1 MWSWECF
8 TPHPPVL
15 VPQVGRGREEEA
27 RQSAGAMKK
36 LGRIL
41 GGEMPSLLLI
51 LSPHAPFAGGITFS
65 VAESYGGDFSM
76 FGAPTP
82 QFTFPGD
89 PDRGLRLAAELSPR
103 FPAVVSRKKKLL
115 LDHGALVPLSLS
127 QPERKKTTRDHS
139 RESDRASPSGRL
151 RTRQLS
157 RCPRRRRA
165 MGTRGQRGPFP
176 QGDQRGPGRFFPRRS
191 PLRQPS
197 VEALRKNDP
206 SGLSGWMPA
215 RLKRQANADS
225 GLPLF
230 F

>member
-51 LSPHAPFAGGITFS
+51 LSPHALFAGGITFS
-65 VAESYGGDFSM
+65 AAESSGGDFSM

-89 PDRGLRLAAELSPR
+89 QDRGLRLAAALSPR
-103 FPAVVSRKKKLL
+103 SPAVVPRKKKLL
-115 LDHGALVPLSLS
+115 LDHAALVPLSLPS
-127 QPERKKTTRDHS
+127 AD
-139 RESDRASPSGRL
+139 DRGRWPGAIPWNPLGLPPSGAFDL
-151 RTRQLS
+151 
-157 RCPRRRRA
+157 
-165 MGTRGQRGPFP
+165 GTF
-176 QGDQRGPGRFFPRRS
+176 
-191 PLRQPS
+191 LPS
-197 VEALRKNDP
+197 LLA
-206 SGLSGWMPA
+206 
-215 RLKRQANADS
+215 
-225 GLPLF
+225 
-230 F
+230 